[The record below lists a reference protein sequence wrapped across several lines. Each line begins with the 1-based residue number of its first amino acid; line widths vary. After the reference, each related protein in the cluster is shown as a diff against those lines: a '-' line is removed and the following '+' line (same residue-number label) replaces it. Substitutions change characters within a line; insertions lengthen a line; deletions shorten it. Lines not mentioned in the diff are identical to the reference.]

1 MVTHPNKTVFKYG
14 ETLDITGATVKVALE
29 SGDTTNIN
37 LPDGSATV
45 SAFDNTQT
53 GSKQN
58 LTVTINNKTEP
69 ETIDVEA

>member
-1 MVTHPNKTVFKYG
+1 MTQPNKTVFKYG
-14 ETLDITGATVKVALE
+14 ETLDITGATVKVTLE

-53 GSKQN
+53 GSKQ
-58 LTVTINNKTEP
+58 T
-69 ETIDVEA
+69 